1 MTILILGGTGEARD
15 LAAELDRLHIP
26 AISSLAGRVSR
37 PRLPVGPVRQG
48 GFGGVDGLA
57 AYLAGNGIDAVVDA
71 THPFAAT
78 ISANAVAACAQAGVP
93 LLRFARPGW
102 SALPGADEW
111 TWVDDHHAAAR
122 AAAAPGERVFLSTG
136 RQSLSHFTG
145 PLAAHTVLVRVVD
158 PITEPLPPGWQV
170 LERRG
175 PYLLADERELLRSF
189 RITTLVTKDSGGD
202 YTRAKLDAAAELGVR
217 VVIVR
222 RPPAAGISAAGT
234 PAAGT
239 AAAGTAAPETVDALE
254 PAVDWAVRHSAR

>member
-1 MTILILGGTGEARD
+1 MTILILGGTGEARA
-15 LAAELDRLHIP
+15 LAAELDRLDVP
-26 AISSLAGRVSR
+26 AVSSLAGRVSR
-37 PRLPVGPVRQG
+37 PRLPVGEVRQG

-57 AYLAGNGIDAVVDA
+57 AYLAENGIAAVVDA
-71 THPFAAT
+71 THPFAAG

-102 SALPGADEW
+102 SELPGADGW
-111 TWVDDHHAAAR
+111 TWVDDHHEAAR

-136 RQSLSHFTG
+136 RQTLSHFAG
-145 PLAAHTVLVRVVD
+145 PLAAHAVLVRVVD
-158 PITEPLPPGWQV
+158 PITEPLPRGWQV

-175 PYLLADERELLRSF
+175 PYLLADERELLRSY

-222 RPPAAGISAAGT
+222 RPEAAGPGVRSSASLAET
-234 PAAGT
+234 AEW
-239 AAAGTAAPETVDALE
+239 AAAA
-254 PAVDWAVRHSAR
+254 HS